1 MMLHQLAEQKT
12 LPLVLLG
19 VLLGDLSSHLCLMLG
34 FCCQATALFAQKGTL
49 LYWSSSSLTW
59 AFSSAT
65 LS

>member
-34 FCCQATALFAQKGTL
+34 FC
-49 LYWSSSSLTW
+49 
-59 AFSSAT
+59 
-65 LS
+65 